1 MERKGMEQNKK
12 EKKTLFC
19 SVCGEP
25 ATDIICDPCK
35 AKIQGEQLD
44 KRRRIEKEGRTD
56 TGRR

>member
-1 MERKGMEQNKK
+1 MEKEQ

-35 AKIQGEQLD
+35 AKIQGEQID
-44 KRRRIEKEGRTD
+44 KKRRVEKEGRTD